1 MPDTM
6 HVTLITAVDCHL
18 CEELKNA
25 LKRLARERPID
36 VEEVAW
42 SDDAGRQLVNHD
54 GVPFPPA
61 LYVNGVFRG
70 YGRFS
75 ERRLRHVLSQL

>member
-1 MPDTM
+1 MADAVN
-6 HVTLITAVDCHL
+6 VTLITTVNCHL
-18 CEELKNA
+18 CEELKAGVEKLAHEHA
-25 LKRLARERPID
+25 LTIQ
-36 VEEVAW
+36 EVGWA
-42 SDDAGRQLVNHD
+42 DGAGRQLVERD

-75 ERRLRHVLSQL
+75 ERRLRQILTQS